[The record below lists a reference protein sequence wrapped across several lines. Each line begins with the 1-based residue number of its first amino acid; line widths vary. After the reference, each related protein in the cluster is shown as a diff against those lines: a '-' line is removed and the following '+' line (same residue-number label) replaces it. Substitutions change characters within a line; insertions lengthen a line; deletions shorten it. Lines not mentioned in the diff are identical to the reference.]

1 MIKEFINSYGLGIL
15 STILTAIIG
24 FLGMKIKAFLDER
37 SENEF
42 IEKAVE
48 KTVKAVEQM
57 YHSYAGAEKFKI
69 ALANITEMLEVKGI
83 AVTELELKLM
93 IESVVAEFN
102 KPWIKEGEDD
112 DN

>member
-57 YHSYAGAEKFKI
+57 YKNLSGSEKYEKAVEDI
-69 ALANITEMLEVKGI
+69 SEMLSIKGI
-83 AVTELELKLM
+83 AITELEIRIL
-93 IESVVAEFN
+93 IESAVAEFN
-102 KPWIKEGEDD
+102 KPWLKEGDSY